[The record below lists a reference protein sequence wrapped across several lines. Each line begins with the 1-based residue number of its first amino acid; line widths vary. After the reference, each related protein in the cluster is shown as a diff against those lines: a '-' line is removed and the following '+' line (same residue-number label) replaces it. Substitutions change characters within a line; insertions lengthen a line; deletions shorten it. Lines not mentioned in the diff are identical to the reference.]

1 MATSA
6 SRMQGPAAA
15 LRWSDVARQACIVA
29 HRGAAGLW
37 PENSLLA
44 FNSALAAGYRVFEI
58 DVQGTRDGDLV
69 VIHDLTV
76 DRTSNGKGSVRELST
91 EELGSL
97 NLRGTDGETIPH
109 LSTVL
114 ALLRRHGAASIV
126 EVKFRP
132 DAPEHHDLC
141 RRLADAI
148 AHSGMLEA
156 TTVSAFAWPSLA
168 TLKRLAPALNLTA
181 VTSALGL
188 KDRGGLSATIAAARD
203 LGASDLALEW
213 TAVRAETAATLHVQ
227 GLRLGVWTP
236 NERADIADMI
246 RRGVDWIITDRPDL
260 APAAERV

>member
-6 SRMQGPAAA
+6 LRMLGTAAA

-44 FNSALAAGYRVFEI
+44 FNGALAAGYRVFEI

-91 EELGSL
+91 AELGSL
-97 NLRGTDGETIPH
+97 SLRGTGGEAIPH
-109 LSTVL
+109 LGTIL
-114 ALLRRHGAASIV
+114 ALLRRNGAASIV

-132 DAPEHHDLC
+132 DAPEHDDLC

-148 AHSGMLEA
+148 SHSGMLEG
-156 TTVSAFAWPSLA
+156 TTVSAFAWPSL
-168 TLKRLAPALNLTA
+168 TVLKRLAPALNLTA
-181 VTSALGL
+181 VTSARGL
-188 KDRGGLSATIAAARD
+188 KDRGGLSATIAAATD
-203 LGASDLALEW
+203 LGANDLALEW
-213 TAVRAETAATLHVQ
+213 TAVGPETAATVHGQ

-236 NERADIADMI
+236 NEPGHIAEMI
-246 RRGVDWIITDRPDL
+246 RSGVDWIITDRPDL
-260 APAAERV
+260 APTAESA